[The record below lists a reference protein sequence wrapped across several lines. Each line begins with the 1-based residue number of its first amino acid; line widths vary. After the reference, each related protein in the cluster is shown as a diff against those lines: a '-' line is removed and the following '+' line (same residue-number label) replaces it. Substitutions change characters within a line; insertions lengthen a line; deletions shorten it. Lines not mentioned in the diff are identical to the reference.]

1 MLTNTL
7 IDRTNR
13 FYIEMSRKVL
23 SDKEYDILQSILIDK
38 MSIKEVGDHYNV
50 TGENIRKIYERTYDK
65 VRSVTDLLAEI
76 DHYKKKL
83 QQLKDEFHMETGQRK
98 KRKIKTTVDLNKILY
113 DSHFPLSIR
122 MYNMFEKLD
131 IHTVGELSAIPLKDF
146 HRFRG
151 FKEKCKIELIK
162 FIEFE
167 NIEDLFPG
175 FLDWKRAPIK

>member
-23 SDKEYDILQSILIDK
+23 SDKEYDILQKILIEK
-38 MSIKEVGDHYNV
+38 MTIKEVGELYNV
-50 TGENIRKIYERTYDK
+50 TGEGIRRIYERTYDK

-83 QQLKDEFHMETGQRK
+83 QLLKDEFQIETGQLK
-98 KRKIKTTVDLNKILY
+98 KRKINNTVDLNKILY
-113 DSHFPLSIR
+113 DSHFPLSLR

-131 IHTVGELSAIPLKDF
+131 IRTVGELTAIPLKDF
-146 HRFRG
+146 QCFRG
-151 FKEKCKIELIK
+151 FKGKCKIELIK

-167 NIEDLFPG
+167 NIEHLFPG
-175 FLDWKRAPIK
+175 FSDWKRAPVK

>member
-23 SDKEYDILQSILIDK
+23 SEKEYDILHKVLLEK
-38 MSIKEVGDHYNV
+38 MTIKEVAAKYGV
-50 TGENIRKIYERTYDK
+50 TGESIRRIYERTYDK

-76 DHYKKKL
+76 DLYKRKL
-83 QQLKDEFHMETGQRK
+83 QQLKDDFQYETGQIK
-98 KRKIKTTVDLNKILY
+98 KKKNKTTVDLNKNVF
-113 DSHFPLSIR
+113 DSHFPLSRR

-131 IHTVGELSAIPLKDF
+131 IGTIGELSEIALKDF
-146 HRFRG
+146 QCFSG
-151 FKEKCKIELIK
+151 FKEKCKTELIK

-167 NIEDLFPG
+167 NIEHLFHG
-175 FLDWKRAPIK
+175 FSDWKRAPIK